1 MSRLPNPTRAPQ
13 ILAAISKGFEAHGLG
28 HCWLTLVARTRLE
41 HEPDAA
47 VAVLAALCRSAASS
61 AALPSLPPEVAGL
74 FGAAR
79 TVADQLA
86 DDGWSPAVLA
96 ALALKN
102 ETAQSVASNPILAAL
117 VITPYADIED
127 RVACLHVLLVA
138 GVFAA
143 RHHEESFAVVA
154 DGARKARRI
163 EGWRRLIAQ
172 MPTAASGADAWTTTF
187 RRWGTESP
195 NEPAAYRAFRR
206 AVARAIAVAAKLSDK
221 RESNQVGEPQGR
233 LVLPRERP
241 TAPESKSAKSAAHAD
256 ASERARY
263 PIARLVFDDT
273 SNEAGAEPSQLEL
286 AVEAA
291 VLPREVPL
299 PAFASRTGARL
310 AAFKFMEESDRL
322 RWHWDH
328 LHRHEIRVLVQQ
340 GSIDV
345 VDTSPRLA
353 QATLTLLVL
362 ATGLPVMDIPALA
375 FEPGDGEW
383 GITLDGL
390 WVKPCYIH
398 ARSAALSN
406 THALYRAHT
415 GGLRLR
421 LPRLIQHA
429 LALCAARSRHATTI
443 QALLGITASDAVSA
457 LSEWLDP
464 IRANHRAGRFTHG
477 RLQRA
482 LGVELAALARDD
494 AAVHYIAGTAAD
506 VPPIS
511 AHYASYS
518 DSALTRLYEQ
528 AVGKLF
534 GVDA

>member
-1 MSRLPNPTRAPQ
+1 MSRLPNPTREPR
-13 ILAAISKGFEAHGLG
+13 ILAAISKGFDAHGLG

-47 VAVLAALCRSAASS
+47 VAVLATLQRSAART
-61 AALPSLPPEVAGL
+61 AALPTLPSDVAGL
-74 FGAAR
+74 FRTAS
-79 TVADQLA
+79 TVADQVA
-86 DDGWSPAVLA
+86 DDDWSPAVLA
-96 ALALKN
+96 ALALRN

-117 VITPYADIED
+117 VVTPYADIED
-127 RVACLHVLLVA
+127 RVACLHVLLIA
-138 GVFAA
+138 GVFAE

-172 MPTAASGADAWTTTF
+172 MPPAAETDPWTTAF
-187 RRWGTESP
+187 RRWGAESP
-195 NEPAAYRAFRR
+195 TEPAAYRAFRR
-206 AVARAIAVAAKLSDK
+206 AVARVIAIVAKLSDT
-221 RESNQVGEPQGR
+221 RAPNHVDAPQGR
-233 LVLPRERP
+233 LVPPRGGPAMR
-241 TAPESKSAKSAAHAD
+241 ASKDETRHDDSDRQQHAIAKLTLDDAAND
-256 ASERARY
+256 
-263 PIARLVFDDT
+263 
-273 SNEAGAEPSQLEL
+273 AGAEPSLVEL

-310 AAFKFMEESDRL
+310 AAFRLMEESDRL

-345 VDTSPRLA
+345 VDTSRRLP
-353 QATLTLLVL
+353 QAALALLVL
-362 ATGLPVMDIPALA
+362 STGLPVTDIPALA

-390 WVKPCYIH
+390 WIKPCYVH

-406 THALYRAHT
+406 THGLYRAHT

-421 LPRLIQHA
+421 LPRLVRRA
-429 LALCAARSRHATTI
+429 LTLCARQSSRPATI
-443 QALLGITASDAVSA
+443 QDLLGITASDAVAA
-457 LSEWLDP
+457 LSSWLDP
-464 IRANHRAGRFTHG
+464 IRVAHRAGRFTHG

-518 DSALTRLYEQ
+518 DSALARLYEQ
-528 AVGKLF
+528 AVAKLF
-534 GVDA
+534 GAEV